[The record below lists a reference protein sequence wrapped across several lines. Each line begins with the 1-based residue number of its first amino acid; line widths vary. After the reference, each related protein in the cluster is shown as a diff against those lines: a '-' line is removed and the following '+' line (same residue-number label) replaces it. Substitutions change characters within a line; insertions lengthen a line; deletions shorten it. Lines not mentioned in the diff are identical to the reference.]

1 MAWYSWLALALMA
14 WCLGSLVVGLAVVRV
29 FAFGLADGLEALES
43 PAERIRDGEQN
54 PASAPVV
61 VA

>member
-14 WCLGSLVVGLAVVRV
+14 WCLVSLVVGLAVVRV
-29 FAFGLADGLEALES
+29 FAFGLADGMEALEV
-43 PAERIRDGEQN
+43 PAERIRDGE
-54 PASAPVV
+54 PTSASAPAV